1 MFTTAILTLTCCQV
15 PYGPQSQ
22 WGWDGTVQNRSGW
35 GYAQLYGNGYY
46 PPWVFYGGGRCGP
59 SGCCNASRASL
70 YYTSP
75 WNAAVAELRAAG
87 PRRSSDKRPP
97 GDVQRLL
104 ADLDTR
110 RADLYEQLR
119 SAEPQSKAAL
129 RAEWLQARQDLERA
143 RLQAARLARR

>member
-1 MFTTAILTLTCCQV
+1 MLIAIMWLACTQV

-22 WGWDGTVQNRSGW
+22 WGWDGAIQNRTGW
-35 GYAQLYGNGYY
+35 GYRTLYGAGYY
-46 PPWVFYGGGRCGP
+46 PPAALYGRRCGP
-59 SGCCNASRASL
+59 SGCCSSSRATW
-70 YYTSP
+70 YQSP

-87 PRRSSDKRPP
+87 PSRSSDRRPP

-104 ADLDTR
+104 ADLEAR
-110 RADLYEQLR
+110 RADLYSQLQA
-119 SAEPQSKAAL
+119 AEPQSKPAL